1 MSAQLPKV
9 PGGLLPQ
16 TSTRLPLWIALGL
29 GLLMAPHRAT
39 SSCRRSFRKCPEDCC
54 PRRPHASRSGLR
66 WASPC

>member
-29 GLLMAPHRAT
+29 ALLMLGGGSAVPVWRWT
-39 SSCRRSFRKCPEDCC
+39 RR
-54 PRRPHASRSGLR
+54 
-66 WASPC
+66 WMV